1 MRGSHPSRVA
11 NSRGCLSARGLLR
24 KLRMRLSRTLAFA
37 VLTAAPAV
45 ALADNDPSVPAA
57 APAPVP
63 AAAPVAAGSAVMVA
77 DNDPAHADPVDSA
90 PSTIAPRLSEKYGM
104 NGRYGQLGTFEL
116 GASAGLTL
124 ASNLRDVSFSPSF
137 GYFVGDTFEV
147 SGILGVTN
155 IAAGNES
162 STVYSAMVEPSFH
175 FAMSRDVFAFV
186 GMGGGAAYVSQ
197 LGTALAVAPR
207 AGFNVLVGKSGV
219 LTPSLSYEY
228 TMHDTMSVKLP
239 DGTTDVTLLAV
250 SSQLRANIGYSVIW

>member
-1 MRGSHPSRVA
+1 
-11 NSRGCLSARGLLR
+11 
-24 KLRMRLSRTLAFA
+24 MRLSRTLAFV

-45 ALADNDPSVPAA
+45 ALADNDPPAA
-57 APAPVP
+57 PPVAAPEGAP
-63 AAAPVAAGSAVMVA
+63 AAPVAAAPGPAAAGSAAVTVA
-77 DNDPAHADPVDSA
+77 DSDPAHAEPVDSA
-90 PSTIAPRLSEKYGM
+90 PATIGPRVTEKYGM

-124 ASNLRDVSFSPSF
+124 ASNLRDVSFSPSL
-137 GYFVGDTFEV
+137 GYFVSDTFEV

-162 STVYSAMVEPSFH
+162 STVFSAMVEPSFH
-175 FAMSRDVFAFV
+175 FATSRDVFAFV
-186 GMGGGAAYVSQ
+186 GMGAGAAYVSP

>member
-1 MRGSHPSRVA
+1 
-11 NSRGCLSARGLLR
+11 
-24 KLRMRLSRTLAFA
+24 MRLSRTLPFV

-45 ALADNDPSVPAA
+45 ALADTDPSGQPAAPAPAA
-57 APAPVP
+57 APGAATHPPATQP
-63 AAAPVAAGSAVMVA
+63 AAAPDVAAAQPVAAGSAAVTVA
-77 DNDPAHADPVDSA
+77 DGDPTHADPVDSA
-90 PSTIAPRLSEKYGM
+90 PSTVAPRLAEKYGKYGR
-104 NGRYGQLGTFEL
+104 NGRYGELGTFEL

-124 ASNLRDVSFSPSF
+124 ASNLRDVTFSPSF

-175 FAMSRDVFAFV
+175 FAMSNDVFAFV
-186 GMGGGAAYVSQ
+186 GMGAGAAYVSP

-207 AGFNVLVGKSGV
+207 AGFNVLVGKSGI

-250 SSQLRANIGYSVIW
+250 SSALRANIGYSVIW